1 MKKSLLFTAALAS
14 AVGLS
19 ANAQTM
25 QVSAAHTMTPVKA
38 EMVKG
43 PSVAKTGMKFNALKG
58 AKPQFK
64 ADGSG
69 LAYSIPG
76 EAFYMGP
83 IQGSAQGD
91 NGNFYPNA
99 TLVPAKADLL
109 FKNLSSNAE
118 TGSFEWEYMVYEGN
132 QASTLTYEGKDFTF
146 NSEGLAQ
153 YTYPILKDTKSGE
166 TYEFGKWAST
176 QGETSGFYQTG
187 GYAGLFEQNQ
197 DQFTGVQT
205 WNLSAMLDAA
215 QGEANY
221 TILPGVGASSD
232 ESWTAILGES
242 LHAVSFGAMYP
253 APAATYG
260 VSSVVLNFYA
270 EGDLSKAITFNVRE
284 VNIDGDQ
291 ATIGDVIAS
300 GSASPAEKGF
310 ASFIQAQDIELT
322 TLQITLQ
329 EKIGATVSDTYVN
342 VDGPVYYEIV
352 VPEGLSIEPIG
363 LYAPGEVPTL
373 SYVGFD
379 DGAMF
384 SYNNLKMQ
392 NGSIVQ
398 GMLFAIDATFS
409 WMKSLDGNEFQAPVE
424 GGSKTFA
431 MDALFIPS
439 GWMITD
445 SANALYDWID
455 EPTTNYDENTGDMSL
470 TLTVQPLPS
479 EIKSRHSFVK
489 VASLGSFTEILV
501 EQGDGSSVE
510 GIDAGTTT
518 VRVVGNNFVV
528 NSDSA
533 TAVEI
538 YNIAGQKVAAAAVNG
553 ETVVPAGNLA
563 NGVYVVKFDNNRV
576 VKVLK

>member
-25 QVSAAHTMTPVKA
+25 QVSASQNLTPIKA
-38 EMVKG
+38 EKAA
-43 PSVAKTGMKFNALKG
+43 VAKTLKVTKQGFKALNG

-64 ADGSG
+64 AEGGD
-69 LAYSIPG
+69 LLYAIPG
-76 EAFYMGP
+76 ESFYMGLV
-83 IQGSAQGD
+83 QGSQQGND
-91 NGNFYPNA
+91 GLYYPNA

-109 FKNLSSNAE
+109 FKNLSANAE

-146 NSEGLAQ
+146 NSEGFAQ
-153 YTYPILKDTKSGE
+153 YNYPILKDTQSGK
-166 TYEFGKWAST
+166 TYEFGTWTSK
-176 QGETSGFYQTG
+176 QGPARGFYQTG
-187 GYAGLFEQNQ
+187 GYAGITEQ
-197 DQFTGVQT
+197 DGAFLGVQN
-205 WNLSAMLDAA
+205 WNFHTEEDENASL
-215 QGEANY
+215 
-221 TILPGVGASSD
+221 TIYPGVGASED
-232 ESWTAILGES
+232 EIWTSILGES

-253 APAATYG
+253 APATGYG
-260 VSSVVLNFYA
+260 VSSVVLNVIA
-270 EGDLSKAITFNVRE
+270 DGDLTKPLTFNVRKVE
-284 VNIDGDQ
+284 IQGDQ
-291 ATIGDVIAS
+291 AMVGDVIAS
-300 GSASPAEKGF
+300 GSATIAENGF
-310 ASFIQAQDIELT
+310 PSFITGADIT
-322 TLQITLQ
+322 TIQINLQ
-329 EKIGATVSDTYVN
+329 EKIGSTVANTYVN
-342 VDGPVYYEIV
+342 VDGPMYYEIV
-352 VPEGLSIEPIG
+352 VPEGLTIEPIG
-363 LYAPGEVPTL
+363 FYSSNEEVSPLT
-373 SYVGFD
+373 YVAFD
-379 DGAMF
+379 NGAMF
-384 SYNNLKMQ
+384 SYNNLTKED
-392 NGSIVQ
+392 GGVCQ
-398 GMLFAIDATFS
+398 GLLFAIDATFS
-409 WMKSLDGNEFQAPVE
+409 WIKSLDGNEFQVPVE

-431 MDALFIPS
+431 MDALFVPN
-439 GWMITD
+439 GWVISD

-455 EPTTNYDENTGDMSL
+455 EPTTSYDENTGDMSL

-518 VRVVGNNFVV
+518 VRVEGNNFVV

-553 ETVVPAGNLA
+553 ETVVPAGDLA
-563 NGVYVVKFDNNRV
+563 NGVYVVKFDNNKV